1 MAKGSR
7 PLTMRRELA
16 RYVLGLSV
24 LTALAFSLLLKDYFQ
39 RGLSEASKA
48 AILMEVRA
56 YEAEYRLSPYT
67 PLPSSYVTRFFL
79 DDWRHAP
86 PLYQQLIKPDS
97 LQIGEFSYVEWTPH
111 GKAEWQDSR
120 YLVIY
125 WHKLPDQRDLFVVTD
140 FDANLL
146 TTQEQRD
153 FDSTLVQILIY
164 GGVYLLL
171 MLVAVWFY
179 NRRTQQQIEQLSHWA
194 ESLTLDS
201 WSEPRPDFRYHEL
214 NRIAEQLQQAFE
226 RIASLLAREHQFLR
240 HASHELRTPVAVVR
254 ANMEL
259 LDRLELPSPMQR
271 PIERVRRANQTMLQ
285 LIETLLW
292 LSRENEAPP
301 NVTEVQV
308 DRLLEELSEELGY
321 LLQDKPVALRC
332 EFEADQPVLALPVT
346 PLRIVLSNLL
356 RNAYQYTA
364 EGEVRI
370 ILSGRQLVIENCDQG
385 EAEADSDNSFGL
397 GLMLVQ
403 KICERL
409 GWSLDLQF
417 TDQGVRA
424 ALVLPSVT
432 TEP

>member
-1 MAKGSR
+1 
-7 PLTMRRELA
+7 MRRQLA
-16 RYVLGLSV
+16 RYILGLSV
-24 LTALAFSLLLKDYFQ
+24 LTAIAFIALLEDYFE
-39 RGLSEASKA
+39 RGLSEAAKA
-48 AILMEVRA
+48 SMLMEVRA
-56 YEAEYRLSPYT
+56 FEAEYRQSPYT

-79 DDWRHAP
+79 DDWRQAP
-86 PLYQQLIKPDS
+86 DLYQQLIKPES
-97 LQIGEFSYVEWTPH
+97 LRPGEFSYAESTPH
-111 GKAEWQDSR
+111 GADEWQDSR

-146 TTQEQRD
+146 TIQEQQE
-153 FDSTLVQILIY
+153 FDSAFELILIY
-164 GGVYLLL
+164 GGAYLLL
-171 MLVAVWFY
+171 MLLAVWFY
-179 NRRTQQQIEQLSHWA
+179 NRRTQQRIEQLCRWA
-194 ESLTLDS
+194 ELLSLQS
-201 WSEPRPDFRYHEL
+201 WSQPRPDFRYDEL

-226 RIASLLAREHQFLR
+226 RIASLLEREHQFLR

-259 LDRLELPSPMQR
+259 LQRLELPIPMQR

-301 NVTEVQV
+301 NVAEVRV
-308 DRLLEELSEELGY
+308 DLLLDEISEELGY
-321 LLQDKPVALRC
+321 LLQDKSVELRR
-332 EFEADQPVLALPVT
+332 EFVVEQTQLSLPVT

-364 EGEVRI
+364 EGEIRLQ
-370 ILSGRQLVIENCDQG
+370 LSDQQLVIENIDSG
-385 EAEADSDNSFGL
+385 EVSVDSDSSFGL

-403 KICERL
+403 KICDRL

-417 TDQGVRA
+417 TEQGVRA
-424 ALVLPSVT
+424 VLELPSLTVQR
-432 TEP
+432 

>member
-1 MAKGSR
+1 
-7 PLTMRRELA
+7 MRRELA

-24 LTALAFSLLLKDYFQ
+24 LTALAFILLLNDYFH

-56 YEAEYRLSPYT
+56 FEEEYRLSPYT

-79 DDWRHAP
+79 DDWRQAP
-86 PLYQQLIKPDS
+86 PLYQRLIQLDS
-97 LQIGEFSYVEWTPH
+97 LQAGKFSYVEWTPH

-146 TTQEQRD
+146 TPQEQRE
-153 FDSTLVQILIY
+153 FDSALVQILIY

-179 NRRTQQQIEQLSHWA
+179 NRRTQQRIEQLSHWA

-201 WSEPRPDFRYHEL
+201 WSEPRPDFRYDEL
-214 NRIAEQLQQAFE
+214 NRIAGQLQQAFE

-259 LDRLELPSPMQR
+259 LERLELPLPMQR

-292 LSRENEAPP
+292 LSRENEAAP
-301 NVTEVQV
+301 NIAEVRV
-308 DRLLEELSEELGY
+308 DQLLDQLSEELAY
-321 LLQDKPVALRC
+321 LLQDKPVELQRRFDAGQ
-332 EFEADQPVLALPVT
+332 QPLSLPVT

-356 RNAYQYTA
+356 RNAFQYTS
-364 EGEVRI
+364 EGEVRM
-370 ILSGRQLVIENCDQG
+370 ILSGRQLVIENSDLG
-385 EAEADSDNSFGL
+385 ESEADSDNSFGL

-409 GWSLDLQF
+409 GWSLELQF
-417 TDQGVRA
+417 SEHGGRA
-424 ALVLPSVT
+424 RLQLPDVETGS
-432 TEP
+432 